1 AGNHSTSRTAHNS
14 MTGGSTLL
22 GSGPPRSYGRG
33 EFYGGGAAVPYQAGT
48 RTPKGLAAAP
58 LISGAVLAL
67 MPEIWLHSVYPYY
80 YNNSYHLWNRTA
92 NATNNNSNDAREY
105 SVCGCDENDDKAY
118 LNDLIGNGSYAALNK
133 SLITVLMVK
142 AKRTI
147 VINGTLPNG
156 TTAPGGTNVAASL

>member
-1 AGNHSTSRTAHNS
+1 MA
-14 MTGGSTLL
+14 GGSTLL

-92 NATNNNSNDAREY
+92 NATNNNSNDAR
-105 SVCGCDENDDKAY
+105 V
-118 LNDLIGNGSYAALNK
+118 LIRRQDAVGASE
-133 SLITVLMVK
+133 
-142 AKRTI
+142 
-147 VINGTLPNG
+147 TLPVV
-156 TTAPGGTNVAASL
+156 TECPG